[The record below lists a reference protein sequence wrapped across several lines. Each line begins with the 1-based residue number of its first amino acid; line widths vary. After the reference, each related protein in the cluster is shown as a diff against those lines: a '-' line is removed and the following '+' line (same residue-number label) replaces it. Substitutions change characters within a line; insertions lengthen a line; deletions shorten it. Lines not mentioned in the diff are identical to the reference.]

1 MGSPASGRELEVEVY
16 IDGQCL
22 NGAGDGTSTHD
33 ENMTK
38 PRPRTH
44 DTRDTALSLT
54 VRLTVLRGAV
64 TTRGHGGAFTAQD
77 GASTV
82 LTVRLPRNTV
92 ALPEK
97 SHRYHRGAVLGAMG
111 MQPASARARSGGF
124 ASLTAESGGRRT
136 PFCQKSVDTARPRQ
150 RSQAAALAPCR
161 WRRAGLR
168 ASSAADCGSH
178 RRREGAEMSGGC
190 TAGA

>member
-1 MGSPASGRELEVEVY
+1 MKTLEHPLRAVSTDTAHSLHSTSDSTPRRAPPARARRGNYTAQET
-16 IDGQCL
+16 
-22 NGAGDGTSTHD
+22 A
-33 ENMTK
+33 
-38 PRPRTH
+38 RPRRAAH
-44 DTRDTALSLT
+44 
-54 VRLTVLRGAV
+54 LRP
-64 TTRGHGGAFTAQD
+64 GHRSGGAFTAQD
-77 GASTV
+77 GAFTV
-82 LTVRLPRNTV
+82 PTVRLPRNTV